1 MLCLRTD
8 YTLSIIC
15 PQTLLGIQVY
25 SKPISDFAII
35 ENNDNGICQILVL
48 TFDNDCTTYMLH
60 VLSYPGIKN

>member
-8 YTLSIIC
+8 YTLSIVC
-15 PQTLLGIQVY
+15 PQTLLGIPVY

-35 ENNDNGICQILVL
+35 ENNDNDICQILVL
-48 TFDNDCTTYMLH
+48 TSDDCTTYMLH